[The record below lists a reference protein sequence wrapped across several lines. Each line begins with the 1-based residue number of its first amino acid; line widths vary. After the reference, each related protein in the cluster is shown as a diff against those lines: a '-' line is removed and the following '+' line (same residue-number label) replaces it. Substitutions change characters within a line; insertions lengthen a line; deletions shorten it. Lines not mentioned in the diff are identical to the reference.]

1 MKIIIKFFFLFL
13 FIPVEHIYAQTE
25 WAPVGAKWYYS
36 TPYLTP
42 PYDYDGCT
50 LFESIGDTT
59 INGKSCRIIEIR
71 KCGEQQVISREF
83 LYQTNDSLYYFNN
96 NDFFLLYDFST
107 VIGDT
112 VVVHNEKFFPTLGY
126 LFNDSIESFKYK
138 ILDTDSVDIGGT
150 WCRRQQINQLQS
162 GDWMLGIGQ
171 AEESWIIEKI
181 GGYFYFFGR
190 FGYFTFEESSGLLRC
205 YSDSLLEYQNP
216 EWNEACDDVS
226 NTPKINTADFI
237 RFYPNPANDKVFIE
251 LIEGKGV
258 LTIHNLNGQIVHSK
272 NLYLGLNTIAIGF
285 LHPDIYFL
293 NVLTNKRIIILK
305 LIKNQ

>member
-1 MKIIIKFFFLFL
+1 MKITIKCFFLFL

-36 TPYLTP
+36 TPYVLP
-42 PYDYDGCT
+42 PFIVDCT

-59 INGKSCRIIEIR
+59 ISGKSCRIIEIR
-71 KCGEQQVISREF
+71 KCGGQQVITREF
-83 LYQTNDSLYYFNN
+83 LYQKNDSLYYFNK
-96 NDFFLLYDFST
+96 NDFFLLYDFSA

-112 VVVHNEKFFPTLGY
+112 VVVHDEKFFPTLGY

-138 ILDTDSVDIGGT
+138 ILDTDSIDIGGT
-150 WCRRQQINQLQS
+150 WYRRQQINQLQS

-171 AEESWIIEKI
+171 AEGSWIIEKI
-181 GGYFYFFGR
+181 GSYFYFFGR

-205 YSDSLLEYQNP
+205 YSDSLLEYQNS
-216 EWNEACDDVS
+216 EWNEACDYVS
-226 NTPKINTADFI
+226 NTLKINTTDFI

-258 LTIHNLNGQIVHSK
+258 LTIHNLNGQIFCSK
-272 NLYLGLNTIAIGF
+272 KLNLRLNTILIDF
-285 LHPDIYFL
+285 LRPGLYFL
-293 NVLTNKRIIILK
+293 KVSTNKRNTILK
-305 LIKNQ
+305 FIKN